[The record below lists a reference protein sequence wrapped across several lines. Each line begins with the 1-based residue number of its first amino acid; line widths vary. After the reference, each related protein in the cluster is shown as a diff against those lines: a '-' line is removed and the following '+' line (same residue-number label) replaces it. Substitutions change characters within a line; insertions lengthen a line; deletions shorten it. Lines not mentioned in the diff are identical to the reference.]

1 VVQLQVGGIRMKS
14 LDMYEL
20 IDAAHQLADHINQ
33 SNEVISYLGL
43 KKTLES
49 DKEAQLLLVAFG
61 KVKEDFEETK
71 RFGIFHPNYHEA
83 KEKMEHSQ
91 EQLRTHPIIGE
102 YLQAE
107 QAVEQLLY
115 QVSVQVANSVSE
127 TIKVP
132 NELMQKRIRSK

>member
-1 VVQLQVGGIRMKS
+1 MKS

-20 IDAAHQLADHINQ
+20 IDAAHQLADHINH
-33 SNEVISYLGL
+33 SNEVISYLEL

-49 DKEAQLLLVAFG
+49 DKEAQSIRDAFR
-61 KVKEDFEETK
+61 KVKEEFEETK

-83 KEKMEHSQ
+83 KEKMEHFQ
-91 EQLRTHPIIGE
+91 EQIKTHPLIGE

-107 QAVEQLLY
+107 EAVEQLLY
-115 QVSVQVANSVSE
+115 QISVLVAKSVSE

-132 NELMQKRIRSK
+132 NDLMQKRIRAK